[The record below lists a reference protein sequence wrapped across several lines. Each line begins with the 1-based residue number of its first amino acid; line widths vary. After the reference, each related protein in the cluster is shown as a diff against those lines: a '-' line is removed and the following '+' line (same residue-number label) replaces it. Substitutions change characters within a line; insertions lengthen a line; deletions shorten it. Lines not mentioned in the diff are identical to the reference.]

1 MRKKTH
7 EEFVKE
13 LEQLNPN
20 IEALGEYQGSYIKIW
35 FRCKIDNF
43 EWEST
48 PHNVLTGRGCP
59 KCSKK
64 NRKTTQY
71 FTDEIKEI
79 NPNIEIL
86 SEYKSTHTKIKCRC
100 LIDGNIW
107 EAEPSKLLDGRGCPI
122 CGQNKRIKC
131 RTKTHDV
138 FVDEIKQINPN
149 ITIVSQYLGTDKP
162 IYAKCNIDGYE
173 WKTTPEKLLAGRG
186 CKQCANQKLR
196 LSNDVFIEKLKLILP
211 NIEPIS
217 EYFNTNTYIKYRCK
231 QCGLIHKALPYNLL
245 HGYGCPICNISKG
258 ENKCLTFFIN
268 HKINY
273 ISQYKYEDLLGIGGG
288 QLKFDFAI
296 VDNCLKVL
304 GLVEY
309 DGIFHYEK
317 QYDGDRFEVIQI
329 HDKRKNEYCKEH
341 NIPLL
346 RIPYWEY
353 DNVDKLLDEFVINI
367 SQPDCEGKNISC

>member
-43 EWEST
+43 KWEST

-71 FTDEIKEI
+71 FTDELKEI

-107 EAEPSKLLDGRGCPI
+107 EAKPSKLLDGRGCPI

-131 RTKTHDV
+131 RTKNHDV

>member
-107 EAEPSKLLDGRGCPI
+107 EAEPSKLLNGRGCPI

-131 RTKTHDV
+131 RTKTHEV

-304 GLVEY
+304 RLVEY
-309 DGIFHYEK
+309 DGFFQYEK
-317 QYDGDRFEVIQI
+317 QYDGDKCEVIQI

>member
-1 MRKKTH
+1 MWKKTH

-13 LEQLNPN
+13 LKQLNPN

-107 EAEPSKLLDGRGCPI
+107 EAEPSKLLNGRGCPI

>member
-71 FTDEIKEI
+71 FTDELKEI

-107 EAEPSKLLDGRGCPI
+107 EAEPSKLLNGRGCPI

-173 WKTTPEKLLAGRG
+173 WKTTPEKLLAGHG

-367 SQPDCEGKNISC
+367 S